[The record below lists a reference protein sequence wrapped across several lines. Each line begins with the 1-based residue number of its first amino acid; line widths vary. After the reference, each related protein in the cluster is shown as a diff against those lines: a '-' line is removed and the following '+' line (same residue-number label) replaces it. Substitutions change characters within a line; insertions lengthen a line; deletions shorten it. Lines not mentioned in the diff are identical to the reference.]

1 MIEVI
6 GTKDLEVIPEKS
18 WIEVNFDPEEVFVYI
33 TAFNSNNRIMDS
45 WSIMITDDT
54 VYTRNNIIRS
64 TKRMMDKFSI
74 DMDRIMVNGKLE
86 MVSAYI
92 PSTEALEVRA

>member
-6 GTKDLEVIPEKS
+6 GTKDPEVIPEKS
-18 WIEVNFDPEEVFVYI
+18 WIEVSFDPEEVFVYI
-33 TAFNSNNRIMDS
+33 TAFDSNNLIMDS
-45 WSIMITDDT
+45 RMIMIADDT
-54 VYTRNNIIRS
+54 VCTRNNIIRS

-74 DMDRIMVNGKLE
+74 DVDRIMVNGKLE

-92 PSTEALEVRA
+92 PSTELLEVRA

>member
-6 GTKDLEVIPEKS
+6 GTKDPKVIPEKS
-18 WIEVNFDPEEVFVYI
+18 WIEVSFDPEEVFVYI

-45 WSIMITDDT
+45 RSIMITEDT
-54 VYTRNNIIRS
+54 GYTRSNIIRS

-74 DMDRIMVNGKLE
+74 DIDRIMVNGTLE

-92 PSTEALEVRA
+92 PSTEVLEVTV

>member
-6 GTKDLEVIPEKS
+6 GTKDPEVIPEKS
-18 WIEVNFDPEEVFVYI
+18 WIEVSFDTEEVFVYI
-33 TAFNSNNRIMDS
+33 TAFNSNNRVVDS

-74 DMDRIMVNGKLE
+74 DVDRIMVNGKLE

-92 PSTEALEVRA
+92 PSTELLEVRA

>member
-6 GTKDLEVIPEKS
+6 GTKDPEVVPEKS
-18 WIEVNFDPEEVFVYI
+18 RIEVSFDPEEVFVYI
-33 TAFNSNNRIMDS
+33 TAFNSNNRVMDS

-54 VYTRNNIIRS
+54 AYTRNNIIRS

-74 DMDRIMVNGKLE
+74 DVARIMGNGKLE

-92 PSTEALEVRA
+92 PSTELLEVRA

>member
-92 PSTEALEVRA
+92 PSTEALEVTA

>member
-6 GTKDLEVIPEKS
+6 GTKDPKVIPEKS
-18 WIEVNFDPEEVFVYI
+18 WIEVSFDPEEVFVYI
-33 TAFNSNNRIMDS
+33 TAFDSNNLIMDS
-45 WSIMITDDT
+45 RMIMIADDT
-54 VYTRNNIIRS
+54 VCTRNNVIRS

-74 DMDRIMVNGKLE
+74 DIDRVMVNGKLE

-92 PSTEALEVRA
+92 PSTEVWR

>member
-6 GTKDLEVIPEKS
+6 GTKDPEMIPEKS
-18 WIEVNFDPEEVFVYI
+18 WIEVSFDPEEVFVYI
-33 TAFNSNNRIMDS
+33 TVFNSNNRVMDG

-74 DMDRIMVNGKLE
+74 DVDRIMVNGKLE

-92 PSTEALEVRA
+92 PSTELLEVRA

>member
-6 GTKDLEVIPEKS
+6 GAKDPEVIPEKS

-33 TAFNSNNRIMDS
+33 TAFNSNNRVMDS

-74 DMDRIMVNGKLE
+74 DVDRIMVNGKLE

-92 PSTEALEVRA
+92 PSTELLEVRV

>member
-6 GTKDLEVIPEKS
+6 GTKDPKVIPEKS

-45 WSIMITDDT
+45 RSIMITDDT

-74 DMDRIMVNGKLE
+74 DIDRIMVNGKLE

-92 PSTEALEVRA
+92 PSTEMLEVAV

>member
-6 GTKDLEVIPEKS
+6 GTKDPEVVPEKS
-18 WIEVNFDPEEVFVYI
+18 WIEVSFDSEEVFVYI
-33 TAFNSNNRIMDS
+33 TAFNSNNRVMDS

-74 DMDRIMVNGKLE
+74 DVDRIMVNGKLE

-92 PSTEALEVRA
+92 PSTELLEVRA

>member
-6 GTKDLEVIPEKS
+6 GTKDPKVIPEKS
-18 WIEVNFDPEEVFVYI
+18 WIEVSFDPEEVFVYI
-33 TAFNSNNRIMDS
+33 TAFDSNNLIMDS
-45 WSIMITDDT
+45 RMIMIADDT
-54 VYTRNNIIRS
+54 VCTRNNIIRS

-74 DMDRIMVNGKLE
+74 DIDRVMVNGKLE

-92 PSTEALEVRA
+92 PSIEVLEVTV

>member
-6 GTKDLEVIPEKS
+6 GTKDPKVIPEKS
-18 WIEVNFDPEEVFVYI
+18 WIEVSFDPEEVFVYI
-33 TAFNSNNRIMDS
+33 TAFNSNNLIMDS
-45 WSIMITDDT
+45 RMLMIADDT
-54 VYTRNNIIRS
+54 VCTRNNIIRS

-74 DMDRIMVNGKLE
+74 DIDRVMVNGKLE

-92 PSTEALEVRA
+92 PSTELLEVRS

>member
-74 DMDRIMVNGKLE
+74 DVDRIMVNGKLE

-92 PSTEALEVRA
+92 PSTEALEVTA

>member
-74 DMDRIMVNGKLE
+74 DVDRIMVNGKLE

-92 PSTEALEVRA
+92 PSTELLEVRA

>member
-6 GTKDLEVIPEKS
+6 GTKDPEMIPEKS

-33 TAFNSNNRIMDS
+33 TAFNSNNRVMDS

-74 DMDRIMVNGKLE
+74 DVDRIMVNGKLE

-92 PSTEALEVRA
+92 PSTELLEVRV

>member
-6 GTKDLEVIPEKS
+6 GTKDPKVIPEKS
-18 WIEVNFDPEEVFVYI
+18 WIEVGFDPEEVFVYI

-45 WSIMITDDT
+45 RSIMITDDT

-74 DMDRIMVNGKLE
+74 DVDRIMVNGKLE

-92 PSTEALEVRA
+92 PSTELLEVRA

>member
-6 GTKDLEVIPEKS
+6 GTKDPKVIPEKS
-18 WIEVNFDPEEVFVYI
+18 WIEVSFDPEEVFVYI
-33 TAFNSNNRIMDS
+33 TAFNSNNLIMDS
-45 WSIMITDDT
+45 RMLMIADDT
-54 VYTRNNIIRS
+54 VCTRNNIIRS

-74 DMDRIMVNGKLE
+74 DIDRVMVNGKLE

-92 PSTEALEVRA
+92 PSIEVLEVTV

>member
-6 GTKDLEVIPEKS
+6 GTKDPKVIPEKS
-18 WIEVNFDPEEVFVYI
+18 WIEVSFDPEEVFVYI
-33 TAFNSNNRIMDS
+33 TAFNSNNLIMDS
-45 WSIMITDDT
+45 RMLMIADDT
-54 VYTRNNIIRS
+54 VCTRNNIIRS

-74 DMDRIMVNGKLE
+74 DIDRIMVNGKLE

-92 PSTEALEVRA
+92 PSIEVLEVTV

>member
-6 GTKDLEVIPEKS
+6 GTKDPKVIPEKS
-18 WIEVNFDPEEVFVYI
+18 WIEVSFDPEEVFVYI
-33 TAFNSNNRIMDS
+33 TAFNSNNLIMDS
-45 WSIMITDDT
+45 RMLMIADDT
-54 VYTRNNIIRS
+54 VCTRNNIIRS

-74 DMDRIMVNGKLE
+74 DIDRVMVNGKLE

-92 PSTEALEVRA
+92 PSTELLEVRA

>member
-6 GTKDLEVIPEKS
+6 GTKDPKVIPEKS

-45 WSIMITDDT
+45 RSIMITDDT

-74 DMDRIMVNGKLE
+74 DIDRIMVNGKLE

-92 PSTEALEVRA
+92 PSTEVLEVAV